1 MTAPNIINASII
13 NGNTVGVSLS
23 TTANTTVLSNA
34 DSSNRVYKINTLN
47 IANLT
52 GNTGLIT
59 IRWYDNATIT
69 SGNGYAIAANI
80 AVPGQTTL
88 NLIDKTSQ
96 YYLQENQSLGAIAN
110 VANAFTVTCS
120 YEDIS

>member
-1 MTAPNIINASII
+1 MTAPNIIYANVI
-13 NGNTVGVSLS
+13 NGNTVGVLLS
-23 TTANTTVLSNA
+23 STANTTILSNA
-34 DSSNRVYKINTLN
+34 ASSNHVYKINTIN

-52 GNTGLIT
+52 GNAALIT
-59 IRWYDNATIT
+59 IRWYDNATIA

-80 AVPGQTTL
+80 SVPGQTTL

-96 YYLQENQSLGAIAN
+96 YYLQENQAIGATAN
-110 VANAFTVTCS
+110 VANSFTVTCS